1 VQPKKGSMTQE
12 PRPTDQPESDTA
24 APELDTEGH
33 SLLNAEFANSVVR
46 DRQREDARIV
56 RDEARRHEL
65 KKPGRTVRSRL
76 LGR

>member
-1 VQPKKGSMTQE
+1 MTE
-12 PRPTDQPESDTA
+12 APRPIEHPEGETG

-33 SLLNAEFANSVVR
+33 SLLNGEYANSVIR
-46 DRQREDARIV
+46 DRQREDARFV

-65 KKPGRTVRSRL
+65 KKPGRSLRSRL